1 MRILALAIL
10 AIGSISMG
18 PAAAQTYDR
27 GYPVCMRVHAHSYE
41 CLTSL
46 PQCNA
51 SASGRAAQCF
61 INPQARKCPRIIGGI
76 ASASIKALVPEAICD
91 AKDAV

>member
-10 AIGSISMG
+10 AIGTVSIV
-18 PAAAQTYDR
+18 PAAAQTYDPA
-27 GYPVCMRVHAHSYE
+27 YPVCLRVHAHYYE
-41 CLTSL
+41 CSYTSL

-61 INPQARKCPRIIGGI
+61 INPYFAGAEEPAGYRWHRRR
-76 ASASIKALVPEAICD
+76 VY
-91 AKDAV
+91 